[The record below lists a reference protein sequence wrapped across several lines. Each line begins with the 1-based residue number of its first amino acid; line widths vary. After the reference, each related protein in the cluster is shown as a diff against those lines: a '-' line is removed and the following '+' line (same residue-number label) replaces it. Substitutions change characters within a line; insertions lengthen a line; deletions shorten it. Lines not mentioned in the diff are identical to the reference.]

1 MGAKERYFLLLLVD
15 SIIVTFSVFAGYYIL
30 APFFLAYTLPELAV
44 TSIVLLISHHVFA
57 YVFNLYHRAWE
68 YASVREL
75 ISITQAVTAS
85 IVTTYILNIL
95 IFQTSFTRLMVITWM
110 MHLILIGGSRLSWRV
125 WRKYFV
131 GKSSNGSK
139 MIRTLIV
146 GAGKGGS
153 MLVKQMLETPSMG
166 MNPIVAVDD
175 DSTKQ
180 RMELNSGIKV
190 EGTREDIK
198 QLINKYDI
206 QKVVIAIPSLSK
218 SELKEIHKLA
228 LTDNVDVMI
237 MPNIDDIMAGRV
249 EVNALKK
256 VEVEDLLGR
265 EPVELDAA
273 GIEEQVRDKIIL
285 VTGAG
290 GSIGSEIVRQITKF
304 QPRKVILLGHGENSI
319 YSILEEV
326 SSFNNNLEYIPIIA
340 DIQDRKR
347 MFQIFS
353 EYKPDI
359 VYHAAAHKHVPL
371 MEYNPM
377 EAVKNNIIGT
387 KNTAEA
393 ACQYNATKF
402 VMISTDKA
410 VNPPNVM
417 GATKRIAEMVVQSL
431 NNEYKETTLVAVRFG
446 NVLGSRGSV
455 IPKFR
460 KQIEA
465 GGPITVT
472 DERMTRYF
480 MTIPEASRLVIQAGT
495 LAQGGEVFVLDM
507 GEPVKIVDLARNM
520 IKLSGYTVEEIKIE
534 FSGIRPGEK
543 LYEELLNES
552 EIHPNQVYEKI
563 YRGKV
568 STKPLHDIIKN
579 INDFMKSDNLKSDI
593 LNFVNEKNVKEISNI
608 KTK

>member
-44 TSIVLLISHHVFA
+44 TSIILLISHHVFA
-57 YVFNLYHRAWE
+57 YIFNLYHRAWE

-95 IFQTSFTRLMVITWM
+95 IFQTSFTRLMIITWM

-131 GKSSNGSK
+131 GKSSK
-139 MIRTLIV
+139 ETRKVRTLIV

-153 MLVKQMLETPSMG
+153 MLVKQMLDTPAMG

-175 DSTKQ
+175 DPYKQ
-180 RMELNSGIKV
+180 KMELNGGVKV
-190 EGTREDIK
+190 EGEREDIQ

-218 SELKEIHKLA
+218 SELKEIHRLA

-237 MPNIDDIMAGRV
+237 MPNIDDIMSGRV
-249 EVNALKK
+249 EVNDLKK

-265 EPVELDAA
+265 EPVELDSE
-273 GIEEQVRDKIIL
+273 GIEEQVTDNVIL

-304 QPRKVILLGHGENSI
+304 QPKQIIMLGHGENSI
-319 YSILEEV
+319 YTILEEI
-326 SSFNNNLEYIPIIA
+326 NKYNLKIEYIPIIA

-347 MFQIFS
+347 IF
-353 EYKPDI
+353 EIFEQYKPDI

-371 MEYNPM
+371 MEYNPK
-377 EAVKNNIIGT
+377 EAIKNNVLGT

-393 ACQYNATKF
+393 AIKFKTDKF

-417 GATKRIAEMVVQSL
+417 GATKRVAEMIIQAL
-431 NNEYKETTLVAVRFG
+431 NHKSPTTTLVAVRFG

-460 KQIEA
+460 QQIEE

-495 LAQGGEVFVLDM
+495 IAQGGEVFVLDM

-520 IKLSGYTVEEIKIE
+520 IRLSGYSEDEIEIQY
-534 FSGIRPGEK
+534 SGMRPGEK
-543 LYEELLNES
+543 LYEELLNDD

-563 YRGKV
+563 YVGRTSYINLEELEHKIDEFQT
-568 STKPLHDIIKN
+568 SNSKN
-579 INDFMKSDNLKSDI
+579 II
-593 LNFVNEKNVKEISNI
+593 EYVNRIPNEHEIA
-608 KTK
+608 K

>member
-57 YVFNLYHRAWE
+57 YIFNLYHRAWE

-131 GKSSNGSK
+131 GKSSK
-139 MIRTLIV
+139 ETKLVRTLIV

-153 MLVKQMLETPSMG
+153 MLVRQMLDTPSMG
-166 MNPIVAVDD
+166 MNPVVAVDD
-175 DSTKQ
+175 DASKQ
-180 RMELNSGIKV
+180 RMELNGGIKI

-206 QKVVIAIPSLSK
+206 QKVVIAIPSLSQ
-218 SELKEIHKLA
+218 SELKKIHNLA
-228 LTDNVDVMI
+228 IINNVDVMI
-237 MPNIDDIMAGRV
+237 MPNIDDIMSGRV

-265 EPVELDAA
+265 EPVELDNE
-273 GIEEQVRDKIIL
+273 GIEDQVRDNIIL

-290 GSIGSEIVRQITKF
+290 GSIGSEIVRQITRF
-304 QPRKVILLGHGENSI
+304 QPRKIVMLGHGENSI
-319 YSILEEV
+319 YSMLEEV
-326 SSFNNNLEYIPIIA
+326 SSFNNNVEYVPIIA
-340 DIQDRKR
+340 DIQDRER
-347 MFQIFS
+347 MFEVFN
-353 EYKPDI
+353 EYKPNI

-371 MEYNPM
+371 MEYNPK

-393 ACQYNATKF
+393 AIKCKANTF
-402 VMISTDKA
+402 ILVSTDKA
-410 VNPPNVM
+410 VNPTNIM
-417 GATKRIAEMVVQSL
+417 GATKRIAEMVTQAL
-431 NNEYKETTLVAVRFG
+431 NSETEDTTLVAVRFG

-455 IPKFR
+455 IPKFK
-460 KQIEA
+460 KQIEL
-465 GGPITVT
+465 GGPITIT

-480 MTIPEASRLVIQAGT
+480 MTIPEATRLVIQASI
-495 LAQGGEVFVLDM
+495 LAKGGEVFVLDM

-520 IKLSGYTVEEIKIE
+520 IRLSGYNDDEIEIKY
-534 FSGIRPGEK
+534 SGIRAGEK
-543 LYEELLNES
+543 LYEELLDED
-552 EIHPNQVYEKI
+552 EIHAKQIFEKI
-563 YRGKV
+563 HLGKAKFY
-568 STKPLHDIIKN
+568 TIDKIEDAITEMLELQDIRDYIMNFIK
-579 INDFMKSDNLKSDI
+579 
-593 LNFVNEKNVKEISNI
+593 I
-608 KTK
+608 KQNKR

>member
-1 MGAKERYFLLLLVD
+1 MGAKDRYFLLLLVD

-44 TSIVLLISHHVFA
+44 TSIVLLVSHHVFA
-57 YVFNLYHRAWE
+57 YIFNLYHRAWE

-85 IVTTYILNIL
+85 IITTYILNL
-95 IFQTSFTRLMVITWM
+95 VIFQTSFTRLMIITWM

-125 WRKYFV
+125 SRKYFV
-131 GKSSNGSK
+131 DKSSNNIK
-139 MIRTLIV
+139 HVRTLIV

-153 MLVKQMLETPSMG
+153 MLVKQMLDTPSMG
-166 MNPIVAVDD
+166 MNPVVAVDD
-175 DSTKQ
+175 DKTKQ
-180 RMELNSGIKV
+180 RMELNGGVRV
-190 EGTREDIK
+190 EGTREDI
-198 QLINKYDI
+198 QELIKKYEI

-218 SELKEIHKLA
+218 TELNKIHTLA
-228 LTDNVDVMI
+228 VTDNVDVMI
-237 MPNIDDIMAGRV
+237 MPNIDDIMSGRV

-265 EPVELDAA
+265 EPVQLDTE
-273 GIEEQVRDKIIL
+273 GIEEQVRDKVIL
-285 VTGAG
+285 ITGAG

-304 QPRKVILLGHGENSI
+304 QPRKIILLGHGENSI
-319 YSILEEV
+319 YTILEEV
-326 SSFNNNLEYIPIIA
+326 TGFNNEIEYIPIIA

-347 MFQIFS
+347 MFSVFE

-371 MEYNPM
+371 MEYNPE

-387 KNTAEA
+387 KNTADA
-393 ACQYNATKF
+393 ACENGVSKF

-417 GATKRIAEMVVQSL
+417 GATKRVAEMIIQAL
-431 NNEYKETTLVAVRFG
+431 NHEYEETTLVAVRFG

-460 KQIEA
+460 KQIEN
-465 GGPITVT
+465 GGPITIT

-480 MTIPEASRLVIQAGT
+480 MTIPEASRLVIQAGA
-495 LAQGGEVFVLDM
+495 LAKGGEVFVLDM
-507 GEPVKIVDLARNM
+507 GELVKIVELARNM
-520 IKLSGYTVEEIKIE
+520 IKLSGYSEDEIKIK

-543 LYEELLNES
+543 LYEELLGED
-552 EIHPNQVYEKI
+552 EIHPNQVFEKI

-568 STKPLHDIIKN
+568 EIKSIEELEKLINEFQHTQDIKN
-579 INDFMKSDNLKSDI
+579 L
-593 LNFVNEKNVKEISNI
+593 
-608 KTK
+608 

>member
-1 MGAKERYFLLLLVD
+1 MGAKERYFLLLFID
-15 SIIVTFSVFAGYYIL
+15 SIIVTFSVFAGYFIL
-30 APFFLAYTLPELAV
+30 APFFLAYSLPELAV

-85 IVTTYILNIL
+85 IVITYILNIL

-110 MHLILIGGSRLSWRV
+110 MHLILIGGSRLSWRI

-131 GKSSNGSK
+131 GKSSKESK
-139 MIRTLIV
+139 LVRTLIV

-153 MLVKQMLETPSMG
+153 MLVKQMLDTPSMG
-166 MNPIVAVDD
+166 MNPITAVDD
-175 DSTKQ
+175 DPVKQ
-180 RMELNSGIKV
+180 KMEINSGVKV
-190 EGTREDIK
+190 EGKREDIK
-198 QLINKYDI
+198 QLIRKYDI

-218 SELKEIHKLA
+218 SELKKIHA
-228 LTDNVDVMI
+228 LSITDNVEVMI
-237 MPNIDDIMAGRV
+237 MPNIDDIMSGRV
-249 EVNALKK
+249 EVSELKK

-265 EPVELDAA
+265 EPVELDAE
-273 GIEEQVRDKIIL
+273 GIEEQVRDKVIL

-326 SSFNNNLEYIPIIA
+326 SSFNNNIEYVPIIA
-340 DIQDRKR
+340 DIQDNDR
-347 MFQIFS
+347 ILDVFS
-353 EYKPDI
+353 HYKPNI

-371 MEYNPM
+371 MEYNPK

-387 KNTAEA
+387 KNVAQA
-393 ACQYNATKF
+393 ACEYNTEKF

-417 GATKRIAEMVVQSL
+417 GATKRIAEMIIQAL
-431 NNEYKETTLVAVRFG
+431 NENYPDTTLVAVRFG

-455 IPKFR
+455 IPKFK
-460 KQIEA
+460 KQIEL

-495 LAQGGEVFVLDM
+495 LAHGGEIFVLDM

-520 IKLSGYTVEEIKIE
+520 IRLSGYSESEINIE
-534 FSGIRPGEK
+534 YSGIRPGEK
-543 LYEELLNES
+543 LFEELLDTS
-552 EIHPNQVYEKI
+552 EIHPNQVFEKI

-568 STKPLHDIIKN
+568 QTVNYSE
-579 INDFMKSDNLKSDI
+579 I
-593 LNFVNEKNVKEISNI
+593 LQSIPKFLEGENI
-608 KTK
+608 KELLIKYVRRDKI

>member
-30 APFFLAYTLPELAV
+30 APFFWAYTLPELAV

-57 YVFNLYHRAWE
+57 YIFNLYHRAWE

-85 IVTTYILNIL
+85 IVTTYVLNIL

-131 GKSSNGSK
+131 GKNSRNSK
-139 MIRTLIV
+139 LVRTLIV

-153 MLVKQMLETPSMG
+153 MLVKQMLDTPSMG
-166 MNPIVAVDD
+166 MNPIVAIDD
-175 DSTKQ
+175 DKAKQ
-180 RMELNSGIKV
+180 RMELNGGVRV
-190 EGTREDIK
+190 EGTRNELQ
-198 QLINKYDI
+198 QLIDKYEI

-218 SELKEIHKLA
+218 SELKEIHSLA
-228 LTDNVDVMI
+228 VTDNVDVMI
-237 MPNIDDIMAGRV
+237 MPNIDDIMSGRV

-265 EPVELDAA
+265 EPVDLDNE
-273 GIEEQVRDKIIL
+273 GIEEQVRDRVIL

-304 QPRKVILLGHGENSI
+304 QPRKIVMLGHGENSI
-319 YSILEEV
+319 YTILEEI
-326 SSFNNNLEYIPIIA
+326 SNLNNNAEYIPVIA
-340 DIQDRKR
+340 DIQDRERIFEVFSK
-347 MFQIFS
+347 FQ
-353 EYKPDI
+353 PNI

-371 MEYNPM
+371 MEYNPI

-393 ACQYNATKF
+393 ACKNNVSKF

-417 GATKRIAEMVVQSL
+417 GATKRIAEMIIQSL
-431 NNEYKETTLVAVRFG
+431 DQKYTDTNLVAVRFG

-460 KQIEA
+460 KQIET
-465 GGPITVT
+465 GGPITIT

-480 MTIPEASRLVIQAGT
+480 MTIPEASRLVIQAGM
-495 LAQGGEVFVLDM
+495 LAEGGEVFVLDM
-507 GEPVKIVDLARNM
+507 GEPVKIIDLAKNM
-520 IKLSGYTVEEIKIE
+520 IKLSGYSDEEIKVEI
-534 FSGIRPGEK
+534 SGIRPGEK
-543 LYEELLNES
+543 LFEELLNEE
-552 EIHPNQVYEKI
+552 EILPNQVFEKI

-568 STKPLHDIIKN
+568 SSPIK
-579 INDFMKSDNLKSDI
+579 INVDEYLNKNLTSQELKEKLLEAANSKNKILDF
-593 LNFVNEKNVKEISNI
+593 
-608 KTK
+608 

>member
-57 YVFNLYHRAWE
+57 YIFNLYHRAWE

-95 IFQTSFTRLMVITWM
+95 IFQTSFTRLMIITWM

-125 WRKYFV
+125 WRKYFI
-131 GKSSNGSK
+131 GKSSKESK
-139 MIRTLIV
+139 LVRTLIV

-153 MLVKQMLETPSMG
+153 MLVKQMLDTPSMG

-175 DSTKQ
+175 DSVKQ
-180 RMELNSGIKV
+180 RLELNGGVKV
-190 EGTREDIK
+190 EGKRHNIQ

-218 SELKEIHKLA
+218 TELKEIHELSVA
-228 LTDNVDVMI
+228 ENVEVMI

-265 EPVELDAA
+265 EPVELDSK
-273 GIEEQVRDKIIL
+273 GIEEQVQDKIVL

-304 QPRKVILLGHGENSI
+304 QPRKIILLGHGENSI
-319 YSILEEV
+319 YTILEEM
-326 SSFNNNLEYIPIIA
+326 NNLKNNIEYFPIIA

-347 MFQIFS
+347 IMEVFQ
-353 EYKPDI
+353 EYKPHI

-371 MEYNPM
+371 MEYNPK
-377 EAVKNNIIGT
+377 EAIKNNIIGT
-387 KNTAEA
+387 KNIAEA
-393 ACQYNATKF
+393 ACLNGTLKF

-417 GATKRIAEMVVQSL
+417 GASKRIAEMLVQSL
-431 NNEYKETTLVAVRFG
+431 DEKYSNTTLVAVRFG

-455 IPKFR
+455 IPKFK

-465 GGPITVT
+465 GGPLTIT

-480 MTIPEASRLVIQAGT
+480 MTIPEASRLVIQAGS
-495 LAQGGEVFVLDM
+495 LANGGEIFVLDM
-507 GEPVKIVDLARNM
+507 GDPVKIIDLAKNM
-520 IKLSGYTVEEIKIE
+520 IKLSGYSEEDIKIE
-534 FSGIRPGEK
+534 VTGIRPGEK
-543 LYEELLNES
+543 LFEELLNKN
-552 EIHPNQVYEKI
+552 EIHPEQIYEKI
-563 YRGKV
+563 YIGKSEKKNYQEIV
-568 STKPLHDIIKN
+568 NIIDDINKE
-579 INDFMKSDNLKSDI
+579 SDI
-593 LNFVNEKNVKEISNI
+593 KFAILKYVNKG
-608 KTK
+608 

>member
-57 YVFNLYHRAWE
+57 YIFNLYHRAWE

-125 WRKYFV
+125 FRKYLN
-131 GKSSNGSK
+131 GKNSKESSR
-139 MIRTLIV
+139 IRTLIV

-153 MLVKQMLETPSMG
+153 MLVRQMLDTPSMG
-166 MNPIVAVDD
+166 MNPIVAIDD
-175 DSTKQ
+175 DSGKQ
-180 RMELNSGIKV
+180 RMELNGGVKV
-190 EGTREDIK
+190 EGKRNDIQ
-198 QLINKYDI
+198 QLIKKYDI
-206 QKVVIAIPSLSK
+206 QKVVIAIPSLPK
-218 SELKEIHKLA
+218 AELKKIHELA
-228 LTDNVDVMI
+228 VTDNVDVMI
-237 MPNIDDIMAGRV
+237 MPNIDDIMSGRV
-249 EVNALKK
+249 EVNELKK

-265 EPVELDAA
+265 EPVELDTE
-273 GIEEQVRDKIIL
+273 GIEEQVTDKVVL

-290 GSIGSEIVRQITKF
+290 GSIGSEIVRQVTNF
-304 QPRKVILLGHGENSI
+304 QPRKIILLGHGENSI
-319 YSILEEV
+319 YTILEDV
-326 SSFNNNLEYIPIIA
+326 NGFNSNIEYIPIIA
-340 DIQDRKR
+340 DIQDRERLLEVFK
-347 MFQIFS
+347 
-353 EYKPDI
+353 EYQPDI

-371 MEYNPM
+371 MEYNPS
-377 EAVKNNIIGT
+377 EAVKNNIVGT

-393 ACQYNATKF
+393 ACISGVEKF

-417 GATKRIAEMVVQSL
+417 GASKRVAEMIVQSL
-431 NNEYKETTLVAVRFG
+431 NEEYPNTTLVAVRFG

-460 KQIEA
+460 KQIEN
-465 GGPITVT
+465 GGPITIT

-495 LAQGGEVFVLDM
+495 LAKGGEVFVLDM
-507 GEPVKIVDLARNM
+507 GEPVKIIDLAKNM
-520 IKLSGYTVEEIKIE
+520 IKFSGYSEEDIKIE
-534 FSGIRPGEK
+534 IAGIRPGEK
-543 LYEELLNES
+543 LYEELLNED
-552 EIHPNQVYEKI
+552 EIHSNQIYEKI
-563 YRGKV
+563 HLGKTSYHSRELIEDLIEELSNV
-568 STKPLHDIIKN
+568 QDIKKTLLEFIKN
-579 INDFMKSDNLKSDI
+579 
-593 LNFVNEKNVKEISNI
+593 
-608 KTK
+608 